1 MEEDQNQENPVEEDE
16 ADEQMEEEEDN
27 EGWLS
32 PNEEDDDGWL
42 APIDAPVNWEDELRW
57 RLMHPE
63 PIVPIPP
70 PPPATPEEEDLES
83 EVDDLEP
90 PVFATNT
97 YVFVELAPLYPCP
110 WKRKAQPFYLGPVR
124 VLSPRQQDYY
134 RVAVPPGFAE
144 HYSEYFLHTLV
155 TNRSPRDVS
164 RIIPIGVDYNDHRE
178 YIETPI
184 HMQIVVGPNEHQNDP
199 QWTVTWECYGVTE
212 QTKEPE
218 TNHSAIPAGNQD
230 SIPHF
235 LCNSVTSHF
244 HSPS

>member
-1 MEEDQNQENPVEEDE
+1 
-16 ADEQMEEEEDN
+16 MEEEEDN

-218 TNHSAIPAGNQD
+218 SMMRRHYPNFFD
-230 SIPHF
+230 D
-235 LCNSVTSHF
+235 
-244 HSPS
+244 

>member
-1 MEEDQNQENPVEEDE
+1 
-16 ADEQMEEEEDN
+16 
-27 EGWLS
+27 
-32 PNEEDDDGWL
+32 
-42 APIDAPVNWEDELRW
+42 
-57 RLMHPE
+57 MHPE

-97 YVFVELAPLYPCP
+97 YVF
-110 WKRKAQPFYLGPVR
+110 
-124 VLSPRQQDYY
+124 DYY

-218 TNHSAIPAGNQD
+218 SMMRRHYPNFFD
-230 SIPHF
+230 D
-235 LCNSVTSHF
+235 
-244 HSPS
+244 